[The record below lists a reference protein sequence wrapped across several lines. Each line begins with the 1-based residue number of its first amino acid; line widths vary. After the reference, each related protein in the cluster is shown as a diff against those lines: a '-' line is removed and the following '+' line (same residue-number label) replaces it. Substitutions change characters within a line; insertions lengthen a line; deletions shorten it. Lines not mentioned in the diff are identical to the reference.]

1 MRCFE
6 RGPVVSRPSPG
17 SSSAPSLGREG
28 VSSGERGG
36 GTWQLA
42 AVAVVAALSRI
53 CLVTGP
59 SAGRWPPAPVRG
71 LGGRRADGPGRRD
84 CAQQET
90 VPTPGRRVSGR
101 GGPVALCSH
110 VPLLSASRGRCSGQD
125 DAPVSSACGEA
136 SPQEG
141 TGSQGLG
148 ERDRR
153 VARHPPPAPEEAAVG
168 DRGVRRRAEGNTALG
183 RRGRPVVED
192 PHAGACS
199 LLVGVHG

>member
-1 MRCFE
+1 M
-6 RGPVVSRPSPG
+6 
-17 SSSAPSLGREG
+17 A
-28 VSSGERGG
+28 
-36 GTWQLA
+36 
-42 AVAVVAALSRI
+42 
-53 CLVTGP
+53 
-59 SAGRWPPAPVRG
+59 AGRGSWRRWPWWPRCPAPASLLPRVLGVGRPRPVRG

-110 VPLLSASRGRCSGQD
+110 VPLLSASRG
-125 DAPVSSACGEA
+125 DAPARTTLRSALPVERRRRRKGPGP
-136 SPQEG
+136 S
-141 TGSQGLG
+141 LG

-153 VARHPPPAPEEAAVG
+153 VARHPPPAPEEAAVD